1 MRKVIVVAVLLLVDL
16 KTKKTVK
23 LCWILFQINISGFS
37 HHMCLM
43 LLLAA
48 AVADDDVAVAV
59 CRKFSAREHTILAIA
74 TYTYARDLISH
85 KNCILL

>member
-1 MRKVIVVAVLLLVDL
+1 
-16 KTKKTVK
+16 
-23 LCWILFQINISGFS
+23 
-37 HHMCLM
+37 MCLM